1 MYVVLVFSP
10 DLSHRRQ
17 PPMEPRQRQC
27 SRAPSRLC
35 AHLDIF
41 GHIYPDLTSPSTHG
55 MHKTYEG
62 GWNVAPFLTRSE
74 MKGCRIG
81 TSTLCFPLQ
90 VTSVDL
96 AMGVLMMQV

>member
-1 MYVVLVFSP
+1 
-10 DLSHRRQ
+10 
-17 PPMEPRQRQC
+17 
-27 SRAPSRLC
+27 
-35 AHLDIF
+35 
-41 GHIYPDLTSPSTHG
+41 

-62 GWNVAPFLTRSE
+62 GWNVAPFLTRGE

-81 TSTLCFPLQ
+81 TSILCFPLQ